1 MVTFPAAK
9 YSSAEQLMAAI
20 DWWRS
25 AGVEHDFADEAQNWL
40 ARPEPEAD
48 VAAAPAS
55 IAKPTFTAPA
65 PPPVARIG
73 GDAALWPQ
81 DLAAFQAWWLAEPA
95 LDLGQIAGRVAPR
108 GPIGAELMV
117 MVDNPEAQDSDRLL
131 SGPRGRLLN
140 AIVAALGMAADA
152 VYFASVLPRHMPLPD
167 WDALATRGLG
177 DLARHHVALAAPKRL
192 IGFGSHVSS
201 LLGHDPAKNAQSLP
215 QIWRL
220 DAALPALA
228 APELESLLARPMG
241 KARLWQA
248 LLDWQT
254 V

>member
-9 YSSAEQLMAAI
+9 YSSAEELIAAI

-25 AGVEHDFADEAQNWL
+25 AGVDHDFADEAQDWL
-40 ARPEPEAD
+40 ARPEPE
-48 VAAAPAS
+48 VAPSATPAPA
-55 IAKPTFTAPA
+55 AQPVFAA
-65 PPPVARIG
+65 PPPPPLARIG
-73 GDAALWPQ
+73 GDAANWPQ
-81 DLAAFQAWWLAEPA
+81 DLAAFQAWWLEEPS
-95 LDLGQIAGRVAPR
+95 LDDGQTAGRVAPR
-108 GPIGAELMV
+108 GPIAAELMV
-117 MVDNPEAQDSDRLL
+117 MVDNPEAEDSNQLL
-131 SGPRGRLLN
+131 SGPRGRLIG
-140 AIVAALGMAADA
+140 AVISALGIAADE

-167 WDALATRGLG
+167 WANLATRGLG
-177 DLARHHVALAAPKRL
+177 DLARHHVGLAAPKRL

-201 LLGHDPAKNAQSLP
+201 LLGHDPAKSVQPLP

-220 DAALPALA
+220 GAALPALA

-254 V
+254 D

>member
-9 YSSAEQLMAAI
+9 FSSAEELIAAI

-25 AGVEHDFADEAQNWL
+25 AGVDHDFADEAQDWL
-40 ARPEPEAD
+40 ARPEPEA
-48 VAAAPAS
+48 
-55 IAKPTFTAPA
+55 APA
-65 PPPVARIG
+65 PTPAPVAQPAFSAPTPPPLTQIG

-81 DLAAFQAWWLAEPA
+81 DLAAFQSWWLAEQS
-95 LDLGQIAGRVAPR
+95 LDDGQIAGRVAPR
-108 GPIGAELMV
+108 GPIGAELMI
-117 MVDNPEAQDSDRLL
+117 MVDNPEAQDSDQLL
-131 SGPRGRLLN
+131 SGPRGRLIG
-140 AIVAALGMAADA
+140 AIVSALGITADT

-167 WDALATRGLG
+167 WASLATRGLG
-177 DLARHHVALAAPKRL
+177 ELARHHVGLVGPKRL

-201 LLGHDPAKNAQSLP
+201 LLGHDPAKSVQPLP

-220 DAALPALA
+220 GAALPALT

-248 LLDWQT
+248 LLDWQ
-254 V
+254 

>member
-9 YSSAEQLMAAI
+9 YSSAEELIAAI

-25 AGVEHDFADEAQNWL
+25 AGVEHDFTDEAQNWL
-40 ARPEPEAD
+40 ARPEPEAPAD
-48 VAAAPAS
+48 PAPAPVS
-55 IAKPTFTAPA
+55 ATTFTAP
-65 PPPVARIG
+65 PPPGLAQIG
-73 GDAALWPQ
+73 GGAALWPQ
-81 DLAAFQAWWLAEPA
+81 DLAAFQAWWLAEPE
-95 LDLGQIAGRVAPR
+95 LDEGQIAGRVAPR

-117 MVDNPEAQDSDRLL
+117 MVDNPEAQDGDHLL
-131 SGPRGRLLN
+131 SGPRGRMVKG
-140 AIVAALGMAADA
+140 IVAALGLAADA

-167 WDALATRGLG
+167 WAALAQRGLG

-201 LLGHDPAKNAQSLP
+201 LLGHDPAKSVQPLP

-220 DAALPALA
+220 GAALPALA
-228 APELESLLARPMG
+228 APELESLLARPIG

-248 LLDWQT
+248 LLDWQLD
-254 V
+254 

>member
-1 MVTFPAAK
+1 MVTFPAPK
-9 YSSAEQLMAAI
+9 YSSAEELIAAI

-25 AGVEHDFADEAQNWL
+25 AGVDHDFTDEAQNWL
-40 ARPEPEAD
+40 ARPEPEAPA
-48 VAAAPAS
+48 AAAPEPVSAT
-55 IAKPTFTAPA
+55 TFTAPL
-65 PPPVARIG
+65 PPGLAQIG

-81 DLAAFQAWWLAEPA
+81 DLATFQAWWLAEPE
-95 LDLGQIAGRVAPR
+95 LDEGQIAGRVAPR

-117 MVDNPEAQDSDRLL
+117 MVDNPEAQDSDHLL
-131 SGPRGRLLN
+131 SGPRGRMVKG
-140 AIVAALGMAADA
+140 IVAALGIAADA

-167 WDALATRGLG
+167 WTALAQRGLG

-201 LLGHDPAKNAQSLP
+201 LLGHDPAKSAQPLP
-215 QIWRL
+215 QLWRL
-220 DAALPALA
+220 GAALPALT
-228 APELESLLARPMG
+228 APELESLLARPIG

-248 LLDWQT
+248 LLDWDT